1 MMPSVFDV
9 LGHDHDEVKQML
21 SELETGP
28 SAVTGA
34 SENELALRKKMAEQ
48 LVIEESRH
56 EAVEEMYFWP
66 AVREHVPDGDRL
78 ADTAIGQEQAG
89 KEVLAKLD
97 KTEAGD
103 REFER
108 LVTEFIK
115 AGREHI
121 GFEETQVWP
130 LLRSALSAQQ
140 ASDLGDQIEQAKKTA
155 PTRPHPHTPASPG
168 VLKTAGP
175 AVGAADQVRD
185 AASGRG
191 E

>member
-1 MMPSVFDV
+1 MASVFDV
-9 LGHDHDEVKQML
+9 LGHDHDEVKRML

-28 SAVTGA
+28 TAATGA
-34 SENELALRKKMAEQ
+34 SEHELALRKKMTEQ

-66 AVREHVPDGDRL
+66 AVRDRVPDGDRL
-78 ADTAIGQEQAG
+78 ADTAIGQEQEG
-89 KEVLAKLD
+89 KEVLDRLD
-97 KTEAGD
+97 KAEADD
-103 REFER
+103 REFEE
-108 LVTEFIK
+108 LVTTFIT
-115 AGREHI
+115 AAREHI

-130 LLRSALSAQQ
+130 QLRSALSAEE
-140 ASDLGDQIEQAKKTA
+140 ASELGDNLEQAKKTA

-175 AVGAADQVRD
+175 AVAAADKARD